1 MDADKLRSFQ
11 VHHSQYF
18 SRDVQQGK
26 SVHAQI
32 LQHFSILQGA
42 ALEVLMSVYP
52 FVLKTVHGRF
62 QETFRELRWKIKGR
76 FKEN

>member
-42 ALEVLMSVYP
+42 ALEVLMSVCP
-52 FVLKTVHGRF
+52 SVLKTWMV
-62 QETFRELRWKIKGR
+62 GR
-76 FKEN
+76 FKEGSGNIQGMFRED